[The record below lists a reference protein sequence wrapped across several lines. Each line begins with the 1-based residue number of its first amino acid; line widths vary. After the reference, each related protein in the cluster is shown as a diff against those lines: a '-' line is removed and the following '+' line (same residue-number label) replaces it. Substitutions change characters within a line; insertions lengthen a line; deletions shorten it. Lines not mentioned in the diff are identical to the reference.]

1 MKSSPNHNQ
10 LDSFIQDA
18 LKSPDADLHPFDWS
32 EIEVLLRHEQKSIPM
47 MYRDKKLILIS
58 GGAVILLIGLL
69 GIFKIVRYY
78 SSLPEEAETLIDSTQ
93 NTFMAVDTQKTIIS
107 DSTSSMID
115 TVKIDSSR
123 VSRNEEHKT
132 DSILAA
138 SDAFLKK
145 INEKQSADAAKIIQ
159 SVRTP
164 SEKQDEKQKHTKT
177 QPRPVDT
184 SSGKISI
191 EQLPAIDTASK
202 QLIPEIKNDTPSS
215 PPDSSNKR
223 KKNKKQK
230 NASADSSK
238 TKTPPEAKPDSL
250 KNE

>member
-1 MKSSPNHNQ
+1 MKSSPNNNQ
-10 LDSFIQDA
+10 LDNFIQDA

-32 EIEVLLRHEQKSIPM
+32 EIEVLLRHEQKSI
-47 MYRDKKLILIS
+47 RQLTDKKFILIS
-58 GGAVILLIGLL
+58 AAAVILLIGLF

-78 SSLPEEAETLIDSTQ
+78 SSLPEEGETLIDSTQ

-123 VSRNEEHKT
+123 VSRDEEHKT

-159 SVRTP
+159 
-164 SEKQDEKQKHTKT
+164 KQDKKQKHNKI
-177 QPRPVDT
+177 QPQPADT

-215 PPDSSNKR
+215 SPDSSKSPDSPNKR
-223 KKNKKQK
+223 KKNGIS
-230 NASADSSK
+230 N
-238 TKTPPEAKPDSL
+238 
-250 KNE
+250 